1 MGQSKINRER
11 LRLEEDDLPKINS
24 LTRDLL
30 QNILN
35 VFSLEVKEGENWP
48 LRYFLNRTH
57 FQYEFIFS
65 QMGSLTVRLA
75 QSERYRRN
83 PPPIFYLSIG
93 KYAKGEYIWEDI
105 QANEVSVQI
114 DSLKTEILNSIEN
127 YEKIMNP

>member
-1 MGQSKINRER
+1 M
-11 LRLEEDDLPKINS
+11 
-24 LTRDLL
+24 
-30 QNILN
+30 
-35 VFSLEVKEGENWP
+35 FSLDTKEGENWP
-48 LRYFLNRTH
+48 LRYHLNRTD

-65 QMGSLTVRLA
+65 QMGSLTVRLS

-93 KYAKGEYIWEDI
+93 KYSKEEFVWEDI

-114 DSLKTEILNSIEN
+114 DSLKEEILKSILN